1 MDNSASLAGKFLI
14 ALPGMGDH
22 RFEKAVIY
30 VCSHDREGTM
40 GLIIN
45 KTKGPLNLSDML
57 TQAGIEGDVSVADTP
72 VLSGGPVDIDR
83 GFVLHSPDYFSE
95 GTSVKLS
102 DTLTLTATKDVL
114 EALVSDKAPEKAV
127 LAIGY
132 AGWGEGQIESELM
145 QNAWI
150 TVDAVE
156 DLIFDEDMDSK
167 WTRAIAELGITPEM
181 LAHTGGSA

>member
-1 MDNSASLAGKFLI
+1 MESHASLTGKFLI
-14 ALPGMGDH
+14 ALPGMGDP
-22 RFEKAVIY
+22 RFKQAVIY
-30 VCSHDREGTM
+30 VCSHDREGAM

-45 KTKGPLNLSDML
+45 KTKGLLNLSDL
-57 TQAGIEGDVSVADTP
+57 LAQSGIEGDVAIADTP

-83 GFVLHSPDYFSE
+83 GFVLHSPDYCSDE
-95 GTSVKLS
+95 TSIKLS
-102 DTLTLTATKDVL
+102 ETLMLTATKDVL
-114 EALVSDKAPEKAV
+114 EALVSENAPEKAV

-132 AGWGEGQIESELM
+132 SGWGEGQIEQELM

-156 DLIFDEDMDSK
+156 DLIFDSDMDTK
-167 WTRAIAELGITPEM
+167 WQRAIAELGITPEM